1 MKLFLTNALIKFY
14 TFWNSLSEGQ
24 RAVYEFILD
33 VGSAG
38 VMVWL
43 LYYLNSPWWGY
54 VVALICCT
62 IQKAV
67 TDK

>member
-1 MKLFLTNALIKFY
+1 MLAKGLIKY
-14 TFWNSLSEGQ
+14 MTWYNGLSEGQ

-38 VMVWL
+38 TVAWL

-54 VVALICCT
+54 VLTLFCVT